1 MHGLQDIVF
10 ELRYRSTQHDT
21 TVSFLACQKHYLEV
35 YTFTGIY
42 FKFAPADGPCRRTQ
56 IQRNPVELFLACAP
70 NDRKDC
76 RLPVSGEYTILIIG
90 YIFGFYMAWNI
101 GANDV
106 ANSMASA
113 VGAKAITIRQAIFIA
128 AILNVL
134 GATFIGSHVT
144 NTIRKGIVSTQVLGD
159 PQLALIGALSALLA
173 AALWISFATW
183 KSLPVST
190 THSIVGAMIGF
201 GIMAGG
207 FDVINW
213 LKLGAVVMSWII
225 SPVFSMVIAFVLFK
239 SIVRLI
245 LSKNDAKTAAFRWSP
260 VFIGI
265 ACFVVVLSFLF
276 KTPLGKKL
284 AIGTPMALIIA
295 LVMACLLGMAGKM
308 LIKYF
313 VMGRK
318 NNGVEEIFR
327 RIQIGTSCYVALAQ
341 GANDVANAI
350 GPLAV
355 IYFLVHTGAVGAKVP
370 VPIFLLLF
378 GGVGIACGIWMA
390 GYRVMTTI
398 GTKITTLTNTRG
410 FCVDFSAATTVLL
423 ASKMGLPVSTT
434 HAAVGGVMGV
444 GLARGMEAVNFRIV
458 LQIVLYWVLTVP
470 AAAITSMLIFWM
482 IRLFY

>member
-1 MHGLQDIVF
+1 
-10 ELRYRSTQHDT
+10 
-21 TVSFLACQKHYLEV
+21 VSA
-35 YTFTGIY
+35 
-42 FKFAPADGPCRRTQ
+42 
-56 IQRNPVELFLACAP
+56 
-70 NDRKDC
+70 
-76 RLPVSGEYTILIIG
+76 EYGILILG

-128 AILNVL
+128 AILNVV
-134 GATFIGSHVT
+134 GATFIGAHVT
-144 NTIRKGIVSTQVLGD
+144 NTIRKGIVSTQVLAD
-159 PQLALIGALSALLA
+159 PHLTLIGALSALLA
-173 AALWISFATW
+173 AAMWVSFATW

-207 FDVINW
+207 VDVINW
-213 LKLGAVVMSWII
+213 AKLGAVVLSWVI
-225 SPVFSMVIAFVLFK
+225 SPIFSMVIAFILFK
-239 SIVRLI
+239 VIVRLI
-245 LSKNDAKTAAFRWSP
+245 LSRSDATTAALKWSP
-260 VFIGI
+260 IFIGST
-265 ACFVVVLSFLF
+265 CFVVVLSFLF

-284 AIGTPMALIIA
+284 ALEAHWALA
-295 LVMACLLGMAGKM
+295 VAMVTAYLLGMLGRW
-308 LIKYF
+308 LTRRF
-313 VMGRK
+313 VVDRS

-355 IYFLVHTGAVGAKVP
+355 IYFLVKTGAVGAKVP

-390 GYRVMTTI
+390 GGRVMATI

-410 FCVDFSAATTVLL
+410 FCVDFAAATTVLL

-444 GLARGMEAVNFRIV
+444 GFARGMEAVNFRIV
-458 LQIVLYWVLTVP
+458 WQIMLYWILTVP
-470 AAAITSMLIFWM
+470 AAALTSMLLFWL
-482 IRLFY
+482 IRMFI